1 MIVIET
7 LSVNR
12 TDFKG
17 DLLCLFSSPLFPNHA
32 RKTKPTPK
40 TLRQKKISYDM
51 KEDLKRMST
60 SSAYQCHLC
69 QRVKCHH
76 KLCFNWSSLSLQ
88 EASWRMFF
96 LPGCDVAF
104 IHRAPGLL
112 CSSSSL
118 KHQSEGLFFGV
129 SQKLFSNHSAVPF
142 QNKRKDVS

>member
-40 TLRQKKISYDM
+40 TLRQKKSVMIWRKTWSEWAHQVHISVTFA
-51 KEDLKRMST
+51 KEWSVTINCVLID
-60 SSAYQCHLC
+60 HLYPFKKHPEGC
-69 QRVKCHH
+69 
-76 KLCFNWSSLSLQ
+76 
-88 EASWRMFF
+88 FF